1 MYAPFFYTKGNKS
14 LGVMPLNDQQFQQFL
29 SKLQEHINQ
38 PKVFVTDINRARE
51 FYNAIDLAKTLFPDA
66 KIEIRDDPLQTGA
79 MSLHMESI
87 DIVVR
92 GEREINLFAS
102 LIALADNFEI
112 YPISSEEI
120 CFAAVFQGVNER
132 I

>member
-1 MYAPFFYTKGNKS
+1 M
-14 LGVMPLNDQQFQQFL
+14 NDQQFQQFL
-29 SKLQEHINQ
+29 HELQTHLKQ

-51 FYNAIDLAKTLFPDA
+51 FYGAIAIARQLFPDA
-66 KIEIRDDPLQTGA
+66 TIEIKDDPLQTGA

-92 GEREINLFAS
+92 GTREIELFAD

-112 YPISSEEI
+112 YPIGDESI
-120 CFAAVFQGVNER
+120 CFAAVFQGVNK
-132 I
+132 IV

>member
-1 MYAPFFYTKGNKS
+1 M
-14 LGVMPLNDQQFQQFL
+14 LLNDQQFQQFL
-29 SKLQEHINQ
+29 NRLQNYLKQ
-38 PKVFVTDINRARE
+38 PKAFVTDIDRARE
-51 FYNAIDLAKTLFPDA
+51 FYSAVDLAKQLFPDA

-92 GEREINLFAS
+92 GEREISLFAD

-112 YPISSEEI
+112 YPINREEI
-120 CFAAVFQGVNER
+120 CFAAVFHVQHPMFPVK
-132 I
+132 

>member
-1 MYAPFFYTKGNKS
+1 M
-14 LGVMPLNDQQFQQFL
+14 NDQQFQQFL
-29 SKLQEHINQ
+29 HKLQDYLKQ

-51 FYNAIDLAKTLFPDA
+51 FYDAVALAKQLFPDA
-66 KIEIRDDPLQTGA
+66 KIEINDDPLQTGA

-92 GEREINLFAS
+92 GEREINLFAD

-112 YPISSEEI
+112 YPISNEEI
-120 CFAAVFQGVNER
+120 CFAAMFRGVNKR
-132 I
+132 V